1 MIMGTL
7 RRSLAVVGFASALA
21 QVAGVQAE
29 QTFTPKAIVQFA
41 QGGDRERAVF
51 SRVPALAELV
61 KGQFG
66 LGAADLNNDGTKE
79 IVLLSLTCD
88 SAGCPVVILQNEGGN
103 AQPIFAQRMSGRIA
117 VTNETVNGYNAI
129 AAADPKGAIM
139 TDPRTGK
146 QLVYTVGAGGP
157 KSAANAGAGAAP
169 GAASAAAGAAPPAK
183 PTAPATPAATP
194 QAAPS
199 RPGGDFLPLCLLER
213 CLNPRVLSKS
223 GIGTANATATAKVT
237 ADDAKVWC
245 AKYNPTYKDCAR
257 DRVEYGGA
265 AERLSSVEFKASA
278 NCQAGTL
285 AAVDGLQ
292 YTYIGTWSD
301 GRGAGR
307 PRFRGPHTTDGTT
320 QFEQQGGPQVASGA
334 WDIAD
339 LANGPNSGES
349 LAIQWEILCAGAT
362 APPARR

>member
-1 MIMGTL
+1 MSARIS
-7 RRSLAVVGFASALA
+7 SLCVVALLGLAPCVGA
-21 QVAGVQAE
+21 QAP

-41 QGGDRERAVF
+41 QGGDRERALF

-66 LGAADLNNDGTKE
+66 LGAADLDNDGTKE

-88 SAGCPVVILQNEGGN
+88 GAGCPVVILQNKGGN
-103 AQPIFAQRMSGRIA
+103 AAPIFAQRMNGRVAI
-117 VTNETVNGYNAI
+117 TNETVNGYNAI

-146 QLVYTVGAGGP
+146 QIVYTLGGAA
-157 KSAANAGAGAAP
+157 KAAANAGAAQAPAAAANASPARAPAAAANASAAP
-169 GAASAAAGAAPPAK
+169 GPAAAA
-183 PTAPATPAATP
+183 
-194 QAAPS
+194 

-223 GIGTANATATAKVT
+223 GVGTANATAAAKVT
-237 ADDAKVWC
+237 AEDAKIWC
-245 AKYNPTYKDCAR
+245 AKYNPTYKDCVR

-265 AERLSSVEFKASA
+265 AERLSDVEFKASA

-292 YTYIGTWSD
+292 YTYIGTWPD

-320 QFEQQGGPQVASGA
+320 HFEQQGGPQVASGA

-339 LANGPNSGES
+339 LANGPGSGES
-349 LAIQWEILCAGAT
+349 LAIQWEVLCAGAP
-362 APPARR
+362 APAVRR

>member
-1 MIMGTL
+1 MRTVK
-7 RRSLAVVGFASALA
+7 RSLPVIAIASALA
-21 QVAGVQAE
+21 QVAGAQAP

-41 QGGDRERAVF
+41 QGGDRERAAF
-51 SRVPALAELV
+51 ARVPALAELV

-88 SAGCPVVILQNEGGN
+88 PAGCPVVILQNEGGN
-103 AQPIFAQRMSGRIA
+103 AQPIFAQRMNGRIA
-117 VTNETVNGYNAI
+117 ITNETVNGYNAI

-139 TDPRTGK
+139 TDPRSGK
-146 QLVYTVGAGGP
+146 QIVYTLGGAP
-157 KSAANAGAGAAP
+157 RNSANAGASAAP
-169 GAASAAAGAAPPAK
+169 SAGSAAATAPPAARPASPATAAPASAAA
-183 PTAPATPAATP
+183 
-194 QAAPS
+194 S

-237 ADDAKVWC
+237 AEDSKVWC
-245 AKYNPTYKDCAR
+245 AKYNPTYKDCVR
-257 DRVEYGGA
+257 DRVDTGGA
-265 AERLSSVEFKASA
+265 ADRLSNIEFKAAA

-285 AAVDGLQ
+285 TAIDELQ
-292 YTYIGTWSD
+292 YTYIGTWPD
-301 GRGAGR
+301 GPGAGR

-320 QFEQQGGPQVASGA
+320 TFEQQGGRQVASGA
-334 WDIAD
+334 WSIAD

-349 LAIQWEILCAGAT
+349 LAIQWEILCAGAP
-362 APPARR
+362 APPVRR

>member
-1 MIMGTL
+1 MSAPH
-7 RRSLAVVGFASALA
+7 RSLLVVAFSLALA
-21 QVAGVQAE
+21 MSAGA
-29 QTFTPKAIVQFA
+29 QTPQSFTPKAIVQFA
-41 QGGDRERAVF
+41 QGGDRERAMF

-88 SAGCPVVILQNEGGN
+88 AAGCPVVVLRNEGGN
-103 AQPIFAQRMSGRIA
+103 AAPIFAQRMSGRVAI
-117 VTNETVNGYNAI
+117 TNETVNGYNAI

-139 TDPRTGK
+139 TDPSTGK
-146 QLVYTVGAGGP
+146 QLVYPLGGP
-157 KSAANAGAGAAP
+157 QKTAANAPPGAQPSPAAP
-169 GAASAAAGAAPPAK
+169 TTKAAAPAAAAAAVPTAAPA
-183 PTAPATPAATP
+183 
-194 QAAPS
+194 

-213 CLNPRVLSKS
+213 CLNPRVLAKS

-245 AKYNPTYKDCAR
+245 AKYNPTYKDCVR

-278 NCQAGTL
+278 NCQAGTMT
-285 AAVDGLQ
+285 AIDELQ
-292 YTYIGTWSD
+292 YTYIGTWPS
-301 GRGAGR
+301 GAGAGR
-307 PRFRGPHTTDGTT
+307 PRFKGPHTTDGTT
-320 QFEQQGGPQVASGA
+320 QFEQQGGVQVASGA
-334 WDIAD
+334 WDISD

-349 LAIQWEILCAGAT
+349 LAIQWEILCAGA
-362 APPARR
+362 APPVRR

>member
-1 MIMGTL
+1 MSTPK
-7 RRSLAVVGFASALA
+7 RSLPVVALSLALA
-21 QVAGVQAE
+21 QAVGAQAP
-29 QTFTPKAIVQFA
+29 QSFTPKGIVQFA

-88 SAGCPVVILQNEGGN
+88 AAGCPVVILRNEGGN
-103 AQPIFAQRMSGRIA
+103 AIPIFAQKMNGRVAI
-117 VTNETVNGYNAI
+117 TNESVNGYNAI

-146 QLVYTVGAGGP
+146 QIVYPLGGP
-157 KSAANAGAGAAP
+157 KTAANASPAAAP
-169 GAASAAAGAAPPAK
+169 AAKPAAPAAASAAP
-183 PTAPATPAATP
+183 
-194 QAAPS
+194 APS
-199 RPGGDFLPLCLLER
+199 AAARPGGDFFPLCLLER

-223 GIGTANATATAKVT
+223 GVGTANATGLAKVT
-237 ADDAKVWC
+237 AEDAKVWC
-245 AKYNPTYKDCAR
+245 AKYNPTYKDCVR

-265 AERLSSVEFKASA
+265 AERLSSVEFRAAA

-285 AAVDGLQ
+285 HAIDDIQ
-292 YTYIGTWSD
+292 YSYVGTWPN
-301 GRGAGR
+301 GPGAGR
-307 PRFRGPHTTDGTT
+307 PRFKAPSTTDGTT
-320 QFEQQGGPQVASGA
+320 SFEQQGGPQVASGA
-334 WDIAD
+334 WDISD

-349 LAIQWEILCAGAT
+349 LAIQWEILCAGA
-362 APPARR
+362 PPPPVRR

>member
-1 MIMGTL
+1 MQTIKH
-7 RRSLAVVGFASALA
+7 SLPVLALTSALA
-21 QVAGVQAE
+21 QVAGAQAP

-41 QGGDRERAVF
+41 QGGDRERAAF
-51 SRVPALAELV
+51 ARVPALAELV

-88 SAGCPVVILQNEGGN
+88 PAGCPVVILQNEGGN
-103 AQPIFAQRMSGRIA
+103 AQPIFAQRMGGRIA
-117 VTNETVNGYNAI
+117 ITNETVNGYNAI

-139 TDPRTGK
+139 TDPRSGK
-146 QLVYTVGAGGP
+146 QIVYTLGGGP
-157 KSAANAGAGAAP
+157 KSAATAGASAAPSAGSAPAGAAP
-169 GAASAAAGAAPPAK
+169 AAKSAVPAA
-183 PTAPATPAATP
+183 PAAT
-194 QAAPS
+194 QAAAA

-237 ADDAKVWC
+237 AEDAKVWC
-245 AKYNPTYKDCAR
+245 TKYNPTYKDCVR

-265 AERLSSVEFKASA
+265 ADRLSSVEFKASA

-292 YTYIGTWSD
+292 YTYIGTWLG

-339 LANGPNSGES
+339 LANGPGSGES
-349 LAIQWEILCAGAT
+349 LAIQWEILCAGAP
-362 APPARR
+362 APPVR